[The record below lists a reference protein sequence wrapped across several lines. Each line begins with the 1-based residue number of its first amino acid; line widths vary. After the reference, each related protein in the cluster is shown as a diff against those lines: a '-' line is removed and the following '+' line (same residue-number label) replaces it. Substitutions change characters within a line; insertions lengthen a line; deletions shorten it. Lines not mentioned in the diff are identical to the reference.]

1 VVALLSACADDEAD
15 SAAAGDATPAP
26 GAPAAAAPAATTAPA
41 TETTPAPL
49 PTRDPEAPETTELVA
64 APGLE
69 LALRSESALPDPRGH
84 VHLWGELENRGDA
97 PIAEIELTVTLYD
110 EHGVFWKVERAQPTL
125 PVIPPGGASPYEVL
139 TGPNFLP
146 DGSTWRIEV
155 AATPV
160 DAFEEPPIAVLGGAV
175 GANLTGRSVFTGT
188 LRNDGAEPEGPLVV
202 SIALY
207 DADGVIVNEAFG
219 GVTGPIAPGA
229 SLEVRF
235 GTFDEPTREAVSH
248 RVRVQRAR

>member
-1 VVALLSACADDEAD
+1 M
-15 SAAAGDATPAP
+15 
-26 GAPAAAAPAATTAPA
+26 
-41 TETTPAPL
+41 
-49 PTRDPEAPETTELVA
+49 
-64 APGLE
+64 
-69 LALRSESALPDPRGH
+69 
-84 VHLWGELENRGDA
+84 
-97 PIAEIELTVTLYD
+97 
-110 EHGVFWKVERAQPTL
+110 
-125 PVIPPGGASPYEVL
+125 IPPGGVSPYEVL

-146 DGSTWRIEV
+146 DGATWRIEV

-160 DAFEEPPIAVLGGAV
+160 EAFDAPPIAVLDGAV
-175 GANLTGRSVFTGT
+175 EPSVTGRSVFSGT

-219 GVTGPIAPGA
+219 GVPGTIAPGA
-229 SLEVRF
+229 SVEVRF